1 MKFLKWAL
9 GVFVLLVILFL
20 AAGFISPTISY
31 DSSITVN
38 KPIKESWAVMSD
50 ESKISQWLKGIT
62 KVEHVSG
69 EKGKVGC
76 VTKYT
81 FVENGQESIV
91 VETIKEIKDDEY
103 IVMDFTME
111 GAMTM
116 DYKINYSE
124 NDGKTDIKS
133 STIVKG
139 DGMFMR
145 SILSFMT
152 STMKA
157 QEDENLS
164 NLKKL
169 INENT
174 TDYFP
179 APVVEETTQV
189 TE

>member
-1 MKFLKWAL
+1 
-9 GVFVLLVILFL
+9 
-20 AAGFISPTISY
+20 
-31 DSSITVN
+31 
-38 KPIKESWAVMSD
+38 MSD

-62 KVEHVSG
+62 KVEHVNG
-69 EKGKVGC
+69 EKGKVGG

-91 VETIKEIKDDEY
+91 VETIKDIKDDEY
-103 IVMDFTME
+103 IAMDFTME

-116 DYKINYSE
+116 DYKVNYSDE
-124 NDGKTDIKS
+124 GGKTKIKS
-133 STIVKG
+133 FTTVEG

-145 SILSFMT
+145 SLMSFMT
-152 STMKA
+152 GTMKA
-157 QEDENLS
+157 QEDVNLG

-179 APVVEETTQV
+179 EPVVEEVVEQIQ
-189 TE
+189 E